1 MDRREVNQDK
11 LRIQIF
17 DSICESENLNYMS
30 TIILHKFNIALNF
43 KRMN

>member
-1 MDRREVNQDK
+1 MGRREIDQDK
-11 LRIQIF
+11 LRIKIL

-30 TIILHKFNIALNF
+30 CIILRKFNIALNF

>member
-1 MDRREVNQDK
+1 MGRREIDQDK

-17 DSICESENLNYMS
+17 DLNCESENLNYIS
-30 TIILHKFNIALNF
+30 CIILNKFNIVLNF

>member
-1 MDRREVNQDK
+1 MGRREIDQDK

-17 DSICESENLNYMS
+17 DPICESENLNYMS
-30 TIILHKFNIALNF
+30 CIILNKFNIPLNF